1 MILARLA
8 KSLRRQDW
16 TTLAVEFL
24 LVVAGVFV
32 ALQVDNWNQQ
42 RVAEHMFRSE
52 LALLQVELREDRVP
66 LADIIERIE
75 DHLTVLAA
83 FQRAFHGETSA
94 SHGERREEFVPV
106 LLGGV
111 TFLMRRAGVDRLLGS
126 DGILEERFESL
137 RRELQLWNQVWGG
150 YLEVSEERLRY
161 RNNVILPLFTET
173 HSQVVRAERIFR
185 DTPYRLD
192 ASGRDD
198 ELRDLLADPRVENAI
213 VIKLLIEKEARDH
226 AKYLDQVSERVIAE
240 IDRLLAASPR

>member
-1 MILARLA
+1 MIFARLA

-16 TTLAVEFL
+16 TTLAVEFV

-32 ALQVDNWNQQ
+32 ALQADNWNQQ
-42 RVAEHMFRSE
+42 RVAERKFRSE
-52 LALLQVELREDRVP
+52 LALLQAELREDRVP
-66 LADIIERIE
+66 LAQTIERIE
-75 DHLTVLAA
+75 DNLTVLTA

-94 SHGERREEFVPV
+94 SDGERREAFVPA
-106 LLGGV
+106 LLGGI
-111 TFLMRRAGVDRLLGS
+111 TFSMRRAGVDRLLGS
-126 DGILEERFESL
+126 DGILEERFGSL
-137 RRELQLWNQVWGG
+137 RRELEKWNIVWNG
-150 YLEVSEERLRY
+150 YLEISDERLRY

-173 HSQVVRAERIFR
+173 HSQVARIERIFR

-213 VIKLLIEKEARDH
+213 VNKLFIEKEALDH
-226 AKYLDQVSERVIAE
+226 AKYLDQVSELVIAE

>member
-16 TTLAVEFL
+16 TTLAVEFV

-42 RVAEHMFRSE
+42 RVAERKFRSE
-52 LALLQVELREDRVP
+52 LALLQAELREDRVP
-66 LADIIERIE
+66 LADTIEVIE
-75 DHLTVLAA
+75 DNLTVLTA

-94 SHGERREEFVPV
+94 SYGERREAFVPT
-106 LLGGV
+106 LLGNTV
-111 TFLMRRAGVDRLLGS
+111 FFMRRAGVDRLLGS

-137 RRELQLWNQVWGG
+137 RRELQKWNLVWNG
-150 YLEVSEERLRY
+150 YLVATEDRSRY
-161 RNNVILPLFTET
+161 GNNVLLPLFSET
-173 HSQVVRAERIFR
+173 HSQVTRAERIFR

-213 VIKLLIEKEARDH
+213 VIKLLLEKEVLDH
-226 AKYLDQVSERVIAE
+226 AKYLDQVSELAIAE

>member
-16 TTLAVEFL
+16 TTLAVEFV

-32 ALQVDNWNQQ
+32 ALQADNWNQQ
-42 RVAEHMFRSE
+42 RVAERKFRSE
-52 LALLQVELREDRVP
+52 LALLQAELREDRVP
-66 LADIIERIE
+66 LAQTIERIE
-75 DHLTVLAA
+75 DALTVLTA

-94 SHGERREEFVPV
+94 SYSERREAFVSA
-106 LLGGV
+106 LLGDI
-111 TFLMRRAGVDRLLGS
+111 TFFMRRAGVDRVLGS

-137 RRELQLWNQVWGG
+137 RRELQNWNMVWNG
-150 YLEVSEERLRY
+150 YLELSGERSGY
-161 RNNVILPLFTET
+161 RNNVLLPLFTET
-173 HSQVVRAERIFR
+173 HSQITVAERIFR

-213 VIKLLIEKEARDH
+213 VIKLLIEKQALDH
-226 AKYLDQVSERVIAE
+226 AKYLDQVSELAIAE